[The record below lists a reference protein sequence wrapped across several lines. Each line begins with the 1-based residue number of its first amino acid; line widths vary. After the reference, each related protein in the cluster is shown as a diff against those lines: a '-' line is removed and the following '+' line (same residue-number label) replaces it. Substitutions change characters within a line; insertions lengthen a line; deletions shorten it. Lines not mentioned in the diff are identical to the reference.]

1 MGRYY
6 GLKIR
11 NNEMTLEKVPRLWKT
26 KTEKWLEQNPAD

>member
-11 NNEMTLEKVPRLWKT
+11 MNEITLEQVPRLWKT
-26 KTEKWLEQNPAD
+26 MTEKWMEQNPV

>member
-11 NNEMTLEKVPRLWKT
+11 SKEMKLEKVPRLWKT
-26 KTEKWLEQNPAD
+26 MTEKWLEQNPE